1 MFRLYSRSLTQ
12 GNAAVT
18 ADYTT
23 QRSPRA
29 GAPDSP
35 QDPGLPFPACC
46 FPRSRL
52 PPSRGALHRPLH
64 VLPPA
69 HPARGKSPLGQKLQV
84 SWLPMSALSR
94 SWVSGVQRGSRLPAE
109 KQCIRWGPPNQAARV
124 YAWTRITFRGTP
136 SSQVSGRH
144 WSEHGME
151 GRRQNPP
158 SRPHGPASTFSA
170 SVSPAVKATWKAW
183 LLGRVTS
190 EHEVRWALKASST
203 CSHSHC
209 ERR

>member
-136 SSQVSGRH
+136 SSQEHRYGGPSTSVWLRQEPGVSGRQEMSLLPLPVTTGDEESLTH
-144 WSEHGME
+144 RCAWQCSRGE
-151 GRRQNPP
+151 GLQRGWEAFP
-158 SRPHGPASTFSA
+158 SAF
-170 SVSPAVKATWKAW
+170 
-183 LLGRVTS
+183 
-190 EHEVRWALKASST
+190 
-203 CSHSHC
+203 
-209 ERR
+209 